1 MSKHEFNVFGLPTH
15 ELPLFQEKTGRDWV
29 DYGYD
34 NLYGSYL
41 RDLYL
46 GSSIQ
51 AAVVN
56 GVSEMIYGEG
66 LEATDR
72 DEKPDQWLKTQKL
85 FENSDEDILRQ
96 LCFDL
101 KLYGQCY
108 VQVIWNRVRTEVA
121 ELRFL
126 PAHTV
131 RSGIADAQG
140 KIDCYYV
147 SPDWS
152 RMREPRYAPVKYP
165 ALDLEDRTE
174 AAVVYQI
181 KAYQPGIF
189 YYGLPDYVG
198 ATNYVELDRE
208 ISTFHLNNIK
218 NGLFPSMLLSFNNG
232 VPTDEERRTIERHVN
247 DKFSG
252 SGNAGRLLISFN
264 DGSDSAPQLT
274 PVNPNDNDGMYE
286 FLAKEC
292 TTKILA
298 GHRVTSPLLFGI
310 RGDGSGFGNNAE
322 ELRDSFSLFQN
333 TVIKPYQR
341 TLLDGLQVVFNVN
354 GIDLD
359 FYFETLKPAD
369 FIDVGA
375 VKAQG
380 EDEQEKEG
388 VEGVP
393 QVIPSVDGIDPA
405 VVDSEIAESAAE
417 AQASYNGAQIAAA
430 LDILVKVKEG
440 ILTARQAVLFLV
452 QFLNFEEADAKAL
465 FEGQVSLFSLASAE
479 LQDAVADL
487 LIALGEDEDEEYEL
501 IDEREYDEAM
511 EAQLDALWTFARVPS
526 SNPAGKSDQDT
537 DLIKVRY
544 AYAPDTADSKSRE
557 FCKKMVAAGKVYR
570 KEDIEGASQRAVN
583 PGWGPGGA
591 DTYDLLKYKGGGSCR
606 HFWQRRTYLK
616 KNNKRV
622 SVNEAQRIIRA
633 AGPDAERLK
642 PQDPLVAKRPRD
654 MVNRGFLE
662 PRDFTTPR

>member
-15 ELPLFQEKTGRDWV
+15 ELPLFTEKTGRDWV
-29 DYGYD
+29 DYGFD
-34 NLYGSYL
+34 NQYGDYL

-56 GVSEMIYGEG
+56 GVSEMIYGDG
-66 LEATDR
+66 LDATDR
-72 DEKPDQWLKTQKL
+72 EEQPEQWLKTQKL
-85 FENSDEDILRQ
+85 LENSDEDIMRQ

-131 RSGIADAQG
+131 RTGIADSQG
-140 KIDCYYV
+140 RVDCYYV

-152 RMREPRYAPVKYP
+152 RMREPRFAPVKYP
-165 ALDLEDRTE
+165 ALDLEDRSE

-208 ISTFHLNNIK
+208 ISSFHLNNIR

-322 ELRDSFSLFQN
+322 ELRDAFSLFQN

-341 TLLDGLQVVFNVN
+341 TLLDGLQVIFNVN
-354 GIDLD
+354 GINLD
-359 FYFETLKPAD
+359 FYFKTLKPAD
-369 FIDVGA
+369 FIDVEA
-375 VKAQG
+375 VKAQTV
-380 EDEQEKEG
+380 DEQEKEG
-388 VEGVP
+388 IE
-393 QVIPSVDGIDPA
+393 QELSATERDLNPA
-405 VVDSEIAESAAE
+405 ADWL
-417 AQASYNGAQIAAA
+417 
-430 LDILVKVKEG
+430 LD
-440 ILTARQAVLFLV
+440 R
-452 QFLNFEEADAKAL
+452 
-465 FEGQVSLFSLASAE
+465 
-479 LQDAVADL
+479 
-487 LIALGEDEDEEYEL
+487 GEDEDEEYEL
-501 IDEREYDEAM
+501 IDEREVDYDREQ
-511 EAQLDALWTFARVPS
+511 EFDALWTFARVPS
-526 SNPAGKSDQDT
+526 SNPAGKSEQDT

-544 AYAPDTADSKSRE
+544 SYAGSQPDNKSRQ
-557 FCKKMVAAGKVYR
+557 FCRKMMNAKKVYR
-570 KEDIEGASQRAVN
+570 KEDILGASNRAVN
-583 PGWGPGGA
+583 PGWGPEGA
-591 DTYDLLKYKGGGSCR
+591 NTYNLFFYKGGGSCR
-606 HFWQRRTYLK
+606 HFWSRRTYLK
-616 KNNKRV
+616 KNNKKV
-622 SVNEAQRIIRA
+622 SVNQAQKIIRA
-633 AGPDAERLK
+633 AGPDAERLQ
-642 PQDPLVAKRPRD
+642 PNDPKVAQRPRD

>member
-15 ELPLFQEKTGRDWV
+15 ELPLFTEKTGRDWV
-29 DYGYD
+29 DYGFD
-34 NLYGSYL
+34 NRYGDYL

-56 GVSEMIYGEG
+56 GVSEMIYGDG
-66 LEATDR
+66 LDATDR
-72 DEKPDQWLKTQKL
+72 EEKPEQWLKTQKL
-85 FENSDEDILRQ
+85 LENSDENIMRQ

-108 VQVIWNRVRTEVA
+108 VQIIWNRVRTEVA

-131 RSGIADAQG
+131 RTGVADAQG
-140 KIDCYYV
+140 RVDCYYV

-152 RMREPRYAPVKYP
+152 RMREPRFAPVKYP
-165 ALDLEDRTE
+165 ALDLEDRSD

-208 ISTFHLNNIK
+208 ISSFHLNNIR

-264 DGSDSAPQLT
+264 DGSDSAPILT

-322 ELRDSFSLFQN
+322 ELRDAFSLFQN

-341 TLLDGLQVVFNVN
+341 TLLDGLQVIFDVN
-354 GIDLD
+354 GINLD
-359 FYFETLKPAD
+359 FYFKTLKPAD
-369 FIDVGA
+369 FIDVEA
-375 VKAQG
+375 VKAQTV
-380 EDEQEKEG
+380 DDQEKEG
-388 VEGVP
+388 IE
-393 QVIPSVDGIDPA
+393 QEFSATERDLNPA
-405 VVDSEIAESAAE
+405 ADWL
-417 AQASYNGAQIAAA
+417 
-430 LDILVKVKEG
+430 LD
-440 ILTARQAVLFLV
+440 R
-452 QFLNFEEADAKAL
+452 
-465 FEGQVSLFSLASAE
+465 
-479 LQDAVADL
+479 
-487 LIALGEDEDEEYEL
+487 GEDEDEEYEL
-501 IDEREYDEAM
+501 IDEREVDYDREQ
-511 EAQLDALWTFARVPS
+511 EFDALWTFARVPS
-526 SNPAGKSDQDT
+526 SNPAGKSEQDT

-544 AYAPDTADSKSRE
+544 SYAGSQPDNKSRQ
-557 FCKKMVAAGKVYR
+557 FCRKMMNAKKVYR
-570 KEDIEGASQRAVN
+570 KEDILGASNRAVN
-583 PGWGPGGA
+583 PGWGPEGA
-591 DTYDLLKYKGGGSCR
+591 NTYNLFYWKGGGSCR
-606 HFWQRRTYLK
+606 HFWSRRTYLK
-616 KNNKRV
+616 KNNKKV
-622 SVNEAQRIIRA
+622 SVNQAQKIIRA
-633 AGPDAERLK
+633 AGPDAERLQ
-642 PQDPLVAKRPRD
+642 PNDPKVAQRPRD

>member
-15 ELPLFQEKTGRDWV
+15 ELPLFTEKTGRDWV
-29 DYGYD
+29 DYGFD
-34 NLYGSYL
+34 NQYGDYL

-56 GVSEMIYGEG
+56 GVSEMIYGDG
-66 LEATDR
+66 LDATDR
-72 DEKPDQWLKTQKL
+72 EEQPEQWLKTQKL
-85 FENSDEDILRQ
+85 LENSDDDIMRQ

-131 RSGIADAQG
+131 RTGIADSQG
-140 KIDCYYV
+140 RVDCYYV

-152 RMREPRYAPVKYP
+152 RMREPRFAPVKYP
-165 ALDLEDRTE
+165 ALDLEDRSE

-208 ISTFHLNNIK
+208 ISSFHLNNIR

-322 ELRDSFSLFQN
+322 ELRDAFSLFQN

-341 TLLDGLQVVFNVN
+341 TLLDGLQVIFNVN
-354 GIDLD
+354 GINLD
-359 FYFETLKPAD
+359 FYFKTLKPAD
-369 FIDVGA
+369 FIDVEA
-375 VKAQG
+375 VKAQTV
-380 EDEQEKEG
+380 DEQEKEG
-388 VEGVP
+388 IE
-393 QVIPSVDGIDPA
+393 QELSATERDLNPA
-405 VVDSEIAESAAE
+405 ADWL
-417 AQASYNGAQIAAA
+417 
-430 LDILVKVKEG
+430 LD
-440 ILTARQAVLFLV
+440 R
-452 QFLNFEEADAKAL
+452 
-465 FEGQVSLFSLASAE
+465 
-479 LQDAVADL
+479 
-487 LIALGEDEDEEYEL
+487 GEDEDEEYEL
-501 IDEREYDEAM
+501 IDEREVDYDREQ
-511 EAQLDALWTFARVPS
+511 EFDALWTFARVPS
-526 SNPAGKSDQDT
+526 SNPAGKSEQDT

-544 AYAPDTADSKSRE
+544 SYAGSQPDNKSRQ
-557 FCKKMVAAGKVYR
+557 FCRKMMNAKKVYR
-570 KEDIEGASQRAVN
+570 KEDILGASNRAVN
-583 PGWGPGGA
+583 PGWGPEGA
-591 DTYDLLKYKGGGSCR
+591 NTYNLFFYKGGGSCR
-606 HFWQRRTYLK
+606 HFWSRRTYLK
-616 KNNKRV
+616 KNNKKV
-622 SVNEAQRIIRA
+622 SVNQAQKIIRA
-633 AGPDAERLK
+633 AGPDAERLQ
-642 PQDPLVAKRPRD
+642 PNDPKVAQRPRD

>member
-1 MSKHEFNVFGLPTH
+1 MSKHEFNVFGLPSH

-29 DYGYD
+29 DYGFD
-34 NLYGSYL
+34 NLYGDYL

-51 AAVVN
+51 TAAVN
-56 GVSEMIYGEG
+56 GISEMIYGDG
-66 LEATDR
+66 LDATDR
-72 DEKPDQWLKTQKL
+72 EEKPDQWLKTQRL
-85 FENSDEDILRQ
+85 LEQSDENILRQ

-108 VQVIWNRVRTEVA
+108 LQVIWNRVRTEIA

-131 RSGIADAQG
+131 RTGIADSQG
-140 KIDCYYV
+140 RVDCYYV

-152 RMREPRYAPVKYP
+152 RMREARYAPVKYP

-174 AAVVYQI
+174 PASVYQI
-181 KAYQPGIF
+181 KAYQPGIH

-198 ATNYVELDRE
+198 STNYVELDRE

-252 SGNAGRLLISFN
+252 SGNSGRLLISFN

-333 TVIKPYQR
+333 TVVKPFQR
-341 TLLDGLQVVFNVN
+341 TLLDGLEVLFAVN

-359 FYFETLKPAD
+359 FYFATLKPAD
-369 FIDVGA
+369 FIDVAA
-375 VKAQG
+375 VSAQDG
-380 EDEQEKEG
+380 DDQEKEG
-388 VEGVP
+388 IEAVPGVEGIQP
-393 QVIPSVDGIDPA
+393 AIVDE
-405 VVDSEIAESAAE
+405 EIAESAAE

-440 ILTARQAVLFLV
+440 VLTPRQAVLFLV
-452 QFLNFEEADAKAL
+452 QFLNFEEADARNL
-465 FEGQVSLFSLASAE
+465 FDGQVSLFAFASDE
-479 LQDAVADL
+479 LQDTVADL
-487 LIALGEDEDEEYEL
+487 LIAMGEDEDDEYEM
-501 IDEREYDEAM
+501 IDAREYDEGM
-511 EAQLDALWTFARVPS
+511 EAQLDSLWTFARVPS
-526 SNPAGKSDQDT
+526 SNPAGKSGQDT

-544 AYAPDTADSKSRE
+544 AYAPNTSNEKSRE
-557 FCKKMVAAGKVYR
+557 FCRKMVAAGKVYR

-591 DTYDLLKYKGGGSCR
+591 NTYDLLKYKGGGSCR

-642 PQDPLVAKRPRD
+642 PQDPQVAQRPRD

>member
-15 ELPLFQEKTGRDWV
+15 ELPLFTEKTGRDWV
-29 DYGYD
+29 DYGFD
-34 NLYGSYL
+34 NRYGDYL

-56 GVSEMIYGEG
+56 GVSEMIYGDG
-66 LEATDR
+66 LDATDR
-72 DEKPDQWLKTQKL
+72 EEKPEQWLKTQKL
-85 FENSDEDILRQ
+85 LENSDENIMRQ

-108 VQVIWNRVRTEVA
+108 VQIIWNRVRTEVA

-131 RSGIADAQG
+131 RTGVADAQG
-140 KIDCYYV
+140 RVDCYYV

-152 RMREPRYAPVKYP
+152 RMREPRFAPVKYP
-165 ALDLEDRTE
+165 ALDLEDRSD

-208 ISTFHLNNIK
+208 ISSFHLNNIR

-298 GHRVTSPLLFGI
+298 GHRITSPLLFGI

-322 ELRDSFSLFQN
+322 ELRDAFSLFQN

-341 TLLDGLQVVFNVN
+341 TLLDGLQVVFSIN

-359 FYFETLKPAD
+359 FYFKTLKPAD
-369 FIDVGA
+369 FIDVEA
-375 VKAQG
+375 VKVQTV
-380 EDEQEKEG
+380 DDQEKEG
-388 VEGVP
+388 IEQEFSATDVEL
-393 QVIPSVDGIDPA
+393 
-405 VVDSEIAESAAE
+405 SEAAE
-417 AQASYNGAQIAAA
+417 W
-430 LDILVKVKEG
+430 
-440 ILTARQAVLFLV
+440 
-452 QFLNFEEADAKAL
+452 
-465 FEGQVSLFSLASAE
+465 
-479 LQDAVADL
+479 

-501 IDEREYDEAM
+501 IDEREVDYER
-511 EAQLDALWTFARVPS
+511 EQEFDALWTFARVPS
-526 SNPAGKSDQDT
+526 SNPAGKSEQDT

-544 AYAPDTADSKSRE
+544 SYAGSQPDNKSRQ
-557 FCKKMVAAGKVYR
+557 FCRKMMTAGKVYR
-570 KEDIEGASQRAVN
+570 KEDIVAASQRAVN
-583 PGWGPGGA
+583 PGWGPEGA
-591 DTYDLLKYKGGGSCR
+591 NTYDLFFYKGGGSCR
-606 HFWQRRTYLK
+606 HFWSRRTYLK
-616 KNNKRV
+616 KNNKKV
-622 SVNEAQRIIRA
+622 SVNQAQKIIRA
-633 AGPDAERLK
+633 AGPDAERLQ
-642 PQDPLVAKRPRD
+642 PNDPKVAQRPRD

>member
-15 ELPLFQEKTGRDWV
+15 ELPLFTEKTGRDWV
-29 DYGYD
+29 DYGFD
-34 NLYGSYL
+34 NQYGDYL

-56 GVSEMIYGEG
+56 GVSEMIYGDG
-66 LEATDR
+66 LDATDR
-72 DEKPDQWLKTQKL
+72 EEQPEQWLKTQKL
-85 FENSDEDILRQ
+85 LENSDEDIMRQ

-131 RSGIADAQG
+131 RTGIADSQG
-140 KIDCYYV
+140 RVDCYYV

-152 RMREPRYAPVKYP
+152 RMREARFAPVKYP
-165 ALDLEDRTE
+165 ALDLEDRSE

-208 ISTFHLNNIK
+208 ISSFHLNNIR

-264 DGSDSAPQLT
+264 DGSDSAPILT

-322 ELRDSFSLFQN
+322 ELRDAFSLFQN

-341 TLLDGLQVVFNVN
+341 TLLDGLQVIFNVN
-354 GIDLD
+354 GINLD
-359 FYFETLKPAD
+359 FYFKTLKPAD
-369 FIDVGA
+369 FIDVEA
-375 VKAQG
+375 VQAQTV
-380 EDEQEKEG
+380 DDQEKEG
-388 VEGVP
+388 IE
-393 QVIPSVDGIDPA
+393 QELSATERDLNPA
-405 VVDSEIAESAAE
+405 ADWL
-417 AQASYNGAQIAAA
+417 
-430 LDILVKVKEG
+430 LD
-440 ILTARQAVLFLV
+440 R
-452 QFLNFEEADAKAL
+452 
-465 FEGQVSLFSLASAE
+465 
-479 LQDAVADL
+479 
-487 LIALGEDEDEEYEL
+487 GEDEDEDYEL
-501 IDEREYDEAM
+501 IDEREVDYDREQ
-511 EAQLDALWTFARVPS
+511 EFDALWTFARVPS
-526 SNPAGKSDQDT
+526 SNPAGKSEQDT

-544 AYAPDTADSKSRE
+544 SYSGSQPDGKTRE
-557 FCKKMVAAGKVYR
+557 FCRKMMNAGKVYR
-570 KEDIEGASQRAVN
+570 KEDILGASNRAVN
-583 PGWGPGGA
+583 PGWGPEGA
-591 DTYDLLKYKGGGSCR
+591 NTYNLFFYKGGGSCR
-606 HFWQRRTYLK
+606 HFWSRRTYLK
-616 KNNKRV
+616 KNNKKV
-622 SVNEAQRIIRA
+622 SVNQAQKIIRA
-633 AGPDAERLK
+633 AGPDAERLQ
-642 PQDPLVAKRPRD
+642 PNDPKVAQRPRD

>member
-29 DYGYD
+29 DYGFD

-72 DEKPDQWLKTQKL
+72 EEKPDQWLKTQKL
-85 FENSDEDILRQ
+85 FENSDDDILRQ

-140 KIDCYYV
+140 QIDCYYV

-369 FIDVGA
+369 FIDVQA
-375 VKAQG
+375 VKTQTV
-380 EDEQEKEG
+380 DEQEKEG
-388 VEGVP
+388 VEVA
-393 QVIPSVDGIDPA
+393 QSFSAQDL
-405 VVDSEIAESAAE
+405 SQAAE
-417 AQASYNGAQIAAA
+417 
-430 LDILVKVKEG
+430 
-440 ILTARQAVLFLV
+440 F
-452 QFLNFEEADAKAL
+452 
-465 FEGQVSLFSLASAE
+465 
-479 LQDAVADL
+479 

-501 IDEREYDEAM
+501 IDAREYDEAM

-526 SNPAGKSDQDT
+526 SNPAGKSNQDT

-544 AYAPDTADSKSRE
+544 AYAPDTADAKSRE

-642 PQDPLVAKRPRD
+642 PQDPQVAQRPRD

>member
-15 ELPLFQEKTGRDWV
+15 ELPLFREKTGRDWV

-34 NLYGSYL
+34 NAYGDYL
-41 RDLYL
+41 RDLGL
-46 GSSIQ
+46 GSAIQ
-51 AAVVN
+51 SAVVN

-66 LEATDR
+66 LDATDR
-72 DEKPDQWLKTQKL
+72 EDKPDQWMKTQRL

-96 LCFDL
+96 LSFDL

-140 KIDCYYV
+140 KVDCYYV

-165 ALDLEDRTE
+165 AWDIEDRTE
-174 AAVVYQI
+174 PASVYQI

-198 ATNYVELDRE
+198 STNYIELDRE
-208 ISTFHLNNIK
+208 VSTFHLNNIK

-232 VPTDEERRTIERHVN
+232 IPSDEERRTIERHVN
-247 DKFSG
+247 EKFSG
-252 SGNAGRLLISFN
+252 SSNAGRLLISFN
-264 DGSDSAPQLT
+264 DGTDSAPQLT

-286 FLAKEC
+286 FLAQEC

-298 GHRVTSPLLFGI
+298 GHRITSPLLFGI
-310 RGDGSGFGNNAE
+310 RGEGSGFGNNADE
-322 ELRDSFSLFQN
+322 IRDSFSLFQN
-333 TVIKPYQR
+333 TVVKPFQR
-341 TLLDGLQVVFNVN
+341 TLLDGLQPIFSVN

-359 FYFETLKPAD
+359 FYFKTLKPAD
-369 FIDVGA
+369 FIDVET
-375 VKAQG
+375 VKAQTT
-380 EDEQEKEG
+380 DEQEKEG
-388 VEGVP
+388 LEREEFSRP
-393 QVIPSVDGIDPA
+393 HTPDA
-405 VVDSEIAESAAE
+405 SA
-417 AQASYNGAQIAAA
+417 
-430 LDILVKVKEG
+430 DIL
-440 ILTARQAVLFLV
+440 
-452 QFLNFEEADAKAL
+452 
-465 FEGQVSLFSLASAE
+465 
-479 LQDAVADL
+479 
-487 LIALGEDEDEEYEL
+487 IAFGEDEDDDYEL
-501 IDEREYDEAM
+501 IDEREVDYDLEEQFDAM
-511 EAQLDALWTFARVPS
+511 WTFARVPS

-544 AYAPDTADSKSRE
+544 KYAPDIVGDNTRE
-557 FCKKMVAAGKVYR
+557 FCRKMIRAGKVYR
-570 KEDIEGASQRAVN
+570 KEDIMAASGRAVN
-583 PGWGPGGA
+583 PGWGPRGA
-591 DTYDLLKYKGGGSCR
+591 DTYDIWLYKGGGSCQ

-616 KNNKRV
+616 KNNKRI
-622 SVNEAQRIIRA
+622 SVGEAQRIIRA
-633 AGPDAERLK
+633 AGPDAERL
-642 PQDPLVAKRPRD
+642 QTNDPKVAQRPRD

-662 PRDFTTPR
+662 PKDFTTPR

>member
-15 ELPLFQEKTGRDWV
+15 ELPLFRENTGRDWV

-34 NLYGSYL
+34 NLYGDYL

-51 AAVVN
+51 SAVVS

-66 LEATDR
+66 LNATDKE
-72 DEKPDQWLKTQKL
+72 EKPDQWLKTQRL

-96 LCFDL
+96 LCFDI

-121 ELRFL
+121 EMRFL

-131 RSGIADAQG
+131 RAGIADSQG
-140 KIDCYYV
+140 HVDCYYV

-152 RMREPRYAPVKYP
+152 RMRESRFQPVKYP

-174 AAVVYQI
+174 PAAVYQI
-181 KAYQPGIF
+181 KCWTPGIH

-198 ATNYVELDRE
+198 ATNYIELDRE
-208 ISTFHLNNIK
+208 ISSFHLNNIK
-218 NGLFPSMLLSFNNG
+218 NGLFPSFMLSFQNG
-232 VPTDEERRTIERHVN
+232 IPTDEERRTIERHVN

-252 SGNAGRLLISFN
+252 ATNAGRILISFN

-274 PVNPNDNDGMYE
+274 PINPNDNDGMYE
-286 FLAKEC
+286 FLAKES

-310 RGDGSGFGNNAE
+310 RGEGSGFGNNAE

-333 TVIKPYQR
+333 TVVKPYQR

-354 GIDLD
+354 GINLD

-369 FIDVGA
+369 FIDVAA
-375 VKAQG
+375 VAAQTG
-380 EDEQEKEG
+380 DDQEKEG
-388 VEGVP
+388 IEAVPGVEGIQP
-393 QVIPSVDGIDPA
+393 AIVD
-405 VVDSEIAESAAE
+405 EQIAESAAE
-417 AQASYNGAQIAAA
+417 AEASYNGAQISAA

-440 ILTARQAVLFLV
+440 ILTPRQAVLFLV

-479 LQDAVADL
+479 LQDTVADL

-501 IDEREYDEAM
+501 IDEREVDYER
-511 EAQLDALWTFARVPS
+511 EEEFDALWTFARVPS
-526 SNPAGKSDQDT
+526 SNPAGKSEQDT

-544 AYAPDTADSKSRE
+544 KYAPETAGDDSRE
-557 FCKKMVAAGKVYR
+557 FCIKMVGAGKVYR
-570 KEDIEGASQRAVN
+570 KEDILGASQRAVN

-591 DTYDLLKYKGGGSCR
+591 NTYDLFFWKGGGSCR
-606 HFWQRRTYLK
+606 HFWSRRTYLK

-622 SVNEAQRIIRA
+622 SVNQAQKIIRA
-633 AGPDAERLK
+633 AGPDAKRLE
-642 PQDPLVAKRPRD
+642 PNDPKVAQRPRD

>member
-15 ELPLFQEKTGRDWV
+15 ELPLFTEKTGRDWV
-29 DYGYD
+29 DYGFD
-34 NLYGSYL
+34 NQYGDYL

-56 GVSEMIYGEG
+56 GVSEMIYGDG
-66 LEATDR
+66 LDATDR
-72 DEKPDQWLKTQKL
+72 EEKPEQWLKTQKL
-85 FENSDEDILRQ
+85 LENSDDDIMRQ

-131 RSGIADAQG
+131 RTGIADSQG
-140 KIDCYYV
+140 RIDCYYV

-152 RMREPRYAPVKYP
+152 RMREPRFAPVKYP
-165 ALDLEDRTE
+165 ALDLEDRSE

-208 ISTFHLNNIK
+208 ISSFHLNNIR

-322 ELRDSFSLFQN
+322 ELRDAFSLFQN

-341 TLLDGLQVVFNVN
+341 TLLDGLQVIFNVN
-354 GIDLD
+354 GINLD
-359 FYFETLKPAD
+359 FYFKTLKPAD
-369 FIDVGA
+369 FIDVEA
-375 VKAQG
+375 VKAQTV
-380 EDEQEKEG
+380 DDQEKEG
-388 VEGVP
+388 IE
-393 QVIPSVDGIDPA
+393 QEFSATERDLNPA
-405 VVDSEIAESAAE
+405 ADWL
-417 AQASYNGAQIAAA
+417 
-430 LDILVKVKEG
+430 LD
-440 ILTARQAVLFLV
+440 R
-452 QFLNFEEADAKAL
+452 
-465 FEGQVSLFSLASAE
+465 
-479 LQDAVADL
+479 
-487 LIALGEDEDEEYEL
+487 GEDEDEEYEL
-501 IDEREYDEAM
+501 IDEREVDYER
-511 EAQLDALWTFARVPS
+511 EQEFDALWTFARVPS
-526 SNPAGKSDQDT
+526 SNPAGKSEQDT

-544 AYAPDTADSKSRE
+544 SYAGSQPDNKSRQ
-557 FCKKMVAAGKVYR
+557 FCRKMMNAKKVYR
-570 KEDIEGASQRAVN
+570 KEDILGASNRAVN
-583 PGWGPGGA
+583 PGWGPEGA
-591 DTYDLLKYKGGGSCR
+591 NTYNLFFYKGGGSCR
-606 HFWQRRTYLK
+606 HFWSRRTYLK
-616 KNNKRV
+616 KNNKQV
-622 SVNEAQRIIRA
+622 SVNQAQKIIRA
-633 AGPDAERLK
+633 AGPDAERLQ
-642 PQDPLVAKRPRD
+642 PNDPKVAQRPRD

>member
-1 MSKHEFNVFGLPTH
+1 MSRHEFNVFGLPTH
-15 ELPLFQEKTGRDWV
+15 ELPLFQERTGRDWV

-34 NLYGSYL
+34 NLYGDYL

-56 GVSEMIYGEG
+56 GVSEMIYGDG

-72 DEKPDQWLKTQKL
+72 DENPEQWLKTQRL
-85 FENSDEDILRQ
+85 LENSDEDILRQ

-108 VQVIWNRVRTEVA
+108 VQVIWNRVRTEIA

-140 KIDCYYV
+140 RVDYYYV

-152 RMREPRYAPVKYP
+152 RMREPRFAPVKYP
-165 ALDLEDRTE
+165 AYDHDDRTE
-174 AAVVYQI
+174 PAVVYQI

-322 ELRDSFSLFQN
+322 ELRDAFSLFQN

-341 TLLDGLQVVFNVN
+341 TLLDGLNVLFSVN
-354 GIDLD
+354 GISLD
-359 FYFETLKPAD
+359 FYFATLKPAD
-369 FIDVGA
+369 FIDVDA
-375 VKAQG
+375 VKAQNV
-380 EDEQEKEG
+380 DEQEKEG
-388 VEGVP
+388 LERF
-393 QVIPSVDGIDPA
+393 SATDADLN
-405 VVDSEIAESAAE
+405 SAAE
-417 AQASYNGAQIAAA
+417 
-430 LDILVKVKEG
+430 
-440 ILTARQAVLFLV
+440 FLI
-452 QFLNFEEADAKAL
+452 N
-465 FEGQVSLFSLASAE
+465 
-479 LQDAVADL
+479 
-487 LIALGEDEDEEYEL
+487 LGEDEDDDYEL
-501 IDEREYDEAM
+501 IDEREYDESQ
-511 EAQLDALWTFARVPS
+511 EEKLDALWTFARVPS

-537 DLIKVRY
+537 ELIKVRY
-544 AYAPDTADSKSRE
+544 AYAPSTSDDKSRE
-557 FCKKMVAAGKVYR
+557 FCRKMVAAGKVYR
-570 KEDIEGASQRAVN
+570 KEDIMGASNRAVN
-583 PGWGPGGA
+583 PGWGPRGA
-591 DTYDLLKYKGGGSCR
+591 DTYDLMKYKGGGSCR
-606 HFWQRRTYLK
+606 HFWQRRTYLR

-633 AGPDAERLK
+633 AGPGAERLK
-642 PQDPLVAKRPRD
+642 PQDPLTAKRPRD

>member
-1 MSKHEFNVFGLPTH
+1 MSKHEFNVFGLPSH

-29 DYGYD
+29 DYGFD
-34 NLYGSYL
+34 NLYGDYL

-51 AAVVN
+51 TAAVN
-56 GVSEMIYGEG
+56 GISEMIYGDG
-66 LEATDR
+66 LDATDR
-72 DEKPDQWLKTQKL
+72 EEKPEQWLKTQRLLEK
-85 FENSDEDILRQ
+85 SDENILRQ

-108 VQVIWNRVRTEVA
+108 VQVIWNRVRTEIA

-131 RSGIADAQG
+131 RTGIADSQG
-140 KIDCYYV
+140 RVDCYYV

-174 AAVVYQI
+174 PASVYQI
-181 KAYQPGIF
+181 KAYQPGIH

-198 ATNYVELDRE
+198 STNYVELDRE

-252 SGNAGRLLISFN
+252 SGNSGRLLISFN

-310 RGDGSGFGNNAE
+310 RGDGNGFGNNAE

-333 TVIKPYQR
+333 TVVKPFQR
-341 TLLDGLQVVFNVN
+341 TLLDGLEVLFGVN
-354 GIDLD
+354 GIELD
-359 FYFETLKPAD
+359 FYFATLKPAD
-369 FIDVGA
+369 FIDVQA

-380 EDEQEKEG
+380 DEEQEKEG
-388 VEGVP
+388 VEVA
-393 QVIPSVDGIDPA
+393 QSFSAQDL
-405 VVDSEIAESAAE
+405 SQAAE
-417 AQASYNGAQIAAA
+417 
-430 LDILVKVKEG
+430 
-440 ILTARQAVLFLV
+440 F
-452 QFLNFEEADAKAL
+452 
-465 FEGQVSLFSLASAE
+465 
-479 LQDAVADL
+479 
-487 LIALGEDEDEEYEL
+487 LIALGEDEDEDYEL
-501 IDEREYDEAM
+501 IDEREYDETT

-544 AYAPDTADSKSRE
+544 GYAPNTADDKSRD
-557 FCKKMVAAGKVYR
+557 FCRKMVSAGKVYR
-570 KEDIEGASQRAVN
+570 KEDILGASNRAVN
-583 PGWGPGGA
+583 PGWGPRGA
-591 DTYDLLKYKGGGSCR
+591 NTYDLLKYKGGGSCR

-654 MVNRGFLE
+654 MVNRGFLD

>member
-15 ELPLFQEKTGRDWV
+15 ELPLFTEKTGRDWV
-29 DYGYD
+29 DYGFD
-34 NLYGSYL
+34 NRYGDYL

-56 GVSEMIYGEG
+56 GVSEMIYGDG
-66 LEATDR
+66 LDATDR
-72 DEKPDQWLKTQKL
+72 EEKPEQWLKTQKL
-85 FENSDEDILRQ
+85 LENSDENIMRQ

-108 VQVIWNRVRTEVA
+108 VQIIWNRVRTEVA

-131 RSGIADAQG
+131 RTGIADAQG
-140 KIDCYYV
+140 RVDCYYV

-152 RMREPRYAPVKYP
+152 RMREPRFAPVKYP
-165 ALDLEDRTE
+165 ALDLEDRSD

-208 ISTFHLNNIK
+208 ISSFHLNNIR

-298 GHRVTSPLLFGI
+298 GHRITSPLLFGI

-322 ELRDSFSLFQN
+322 ELRDAFSLFQN
-333 TVIKPYQR
+333 TVVKPYQR
-341 TLLDGLQVVFNVN
+341 TLLDGLQVVFSIN

-359 FYFETLKPAD
+359 FYFKTLKPAD
-369 FIDVGA
+369 FIDVEA
-375 VKAQG
+375 VKVQTV
-380 EDEQEKEG
+380 DDQEKEG
-388 VEGVP
+388 IEQEFSATDVEL
-393 QVIPSVDGIDPA
+393 
-405 VVDSEIAESAAE
+405 SEAAE
-417 AQASYNGAQIAAA
+417 W
-430 LDILVKVKEG
+430 
-440 ILTARQAVLFLV
+440 
-452 QFLNFEEADAKAL
+452 
-465 FEGQVSLFSLASAE
+465 
-479 LQDAVADL
+479 

-501 IDEREYDEAM
+501 IDEREVDYER
-511 EAQLDALWTFARVPS
+511 EQEFDALWTFARVPS
-526 SNPAGKSDQDT
+526 SNPAGKSEQDT

-544 AYAPDTADSKSRE
+544 SYAGSQPDNKSRQ
-557 FCKKMVAAGKVYR
+557 FCRKMMNAKKVYR
-570 KEDIEGASQRAVN
+570 KEDILGASNRAVN
-583 PGWGPGGA
+583 PGWGPEGA
-591 DTYDLLKYKGGGSCR
+591 NTYNLFYWKGGGSCR
-606 HFWQRRTYLK
+606 HFWSRRTYLK
-616 KNNKRV
+616 KNNKKV
-622 SVNEAQRIIRA
+622 SVNQAQKIIRA
-633 AGPDAERLK
+633 AGPDAERLQ
-642 PQDPLVAKRPRD
+642 PNDPKVAQRPRD

>member
-15 ELPLFQEKTGRDWV
+15 ELPLFTEKTGRDWV
-29 DYGYD
+29 DYGFD
-34 NLYGSYL
+34 NQYGDYL

-56 GVSEMIYGEG
+56 GVSEMIYGDG
-66 LEATDR
+66 LDATDR
-72 DEKPDQWLKTQKL
+72 EEKPEQWLKTQKL
-85 FENSDEDILRQ
+85 LENSDEDIMRQ

-131 RSGIADAQG
+131 RTGIADSQG
-140 KIDCYYV
+140 RVDCYYV

-152 RMREPRYAPVKYP
+152 RMREPRFAPVKYP
-165 ALDLEDRTE
+165 ALDLEDRSE

-208 ISTFHLNNIK
+208 ISSFHLNNIR

-322 ELRDSFSLFQN
+322 ELRDAFSLFQN

-341 TLLDGLQVVFNVN
+341 TLLDGLQVIFNVN
-354 GIDLD
+354 GINLD
-359 FYFETLKPAD
+359 FYFKTLKPAD
-369 FIDVGA
+369 FIDVEA
-375 VKAQG
+375 VKAQTV
-380 EDEQEKEG
+380 DDQEKEG
-388 VEGVP
+388 IE
-393 QVIPSVDGIDPA
+393 QELSATERDLNPA
-405 VVDSEIAESAAE
+405 ADWL
-417 AQASYNGAQIAAA
+417 
-430 LDILVKVKEG
+430 LD
-440 ILTARQAVLFLV
+440 R
-452 QFLNFEEADAKAL
+452 
-465 FEGQVSLFSLASAE
+465 
-479 LQDAVADL
+479 
-487 LIALGEDEDEEYEL
+487 GEDEDEEYEL
-501 IDEREYDEAM
+501 IDEREVDYDREQ
-511 EAQLDALWTFARVPS
+511 EFDALWTFARVPS
-526 SNPAGKSDQDT
+526 SNPAGKSEQDT

-544 AYAPDTADSKSRE
+544 SYAGSQPDNKSRQ
-557 FCKKMVAAGKVYR
+557 FCRKMMNAKKVYR
-570 KEDIEGASQRAVN
+570 KEDILGASNRAVN
-583 PGWGPGGA
+583 PGWGPEGA
-591 DTYDLLKYKGGGSCR
+591 NTYNLFFYKGGGSCR
-606 HFWQRRTYLK
+606 HFWSRRTYLK
-616 KNNKRV
+616 KNNKKV
-622 SVNEAQRIIRA
+622 SVNQAQKIIRA
-633 AGPDAERLK
+633 AGPDAQRLQ
-642 PQDPLVAKRPRD
+642 PNDPKVAQRPRD

>member
-15 ELPLFQEKTGRDWV
+15 ELPLFREKTGRDWV

-34 NLYGSYL
+34 NLYGDYL

-56 GVSEMIYGEG
+56 GVSEMIYGDG

-72 DEKPDQWLKTQKL
+72 EEKPEQWLKVQRL

-108 VQVIWNRVRTEVA
+108 VQIIWNRVRTEVA

-131 RSGIADAQG
+131 RTGVADAQG

-218 NGLFPSMLLSFNNG
+218 NGLFPSFSLAFRNG
-232 VPTDEERRTIERHVN
+232 IPSDEERRTIERHVN

-252 SGNAGRLLISFN
+252 ASNAGRILISFN
-264 DGSDSAPQLT
+264 DGSDSAPEIT
-274 PVNPNDNDGMYE
+274 PINPNDNDGMYE

-341 TLLDGLQVVFNVN
+341 TLLDGLQVVFGIN

-359 FYFETLKPAD
+359 LYFETLKPAD
-369 FIDVGA
+369 FIDVQA
-375 VKAQG
+375 VKTQTV
-380 EDEQEKEG
+380 DEQEKEG
-388 VEGVP
+388 VEVA
-393 QVIPSVDGIDPA
+393 QSFSAQDL
-405 VVDSEIAESAAE
+405 SQAAE
-417 AQASYNGAQIAAA
+417 
-430 LDILVKVKEG
+430 
-440 ILTARQAVLFLV
+440 F
-452 QFLNFEEADAKAL
+452 
-465 FEGQVSLFSLASAE
+465 
-479 LQDAVADL
+479 

-501 IDEREYDEAM
+501 IDAREYDEAM

-537 DLIKVRY
+537 ELIKVRY
-544 AYAPDTADSKSRE
+544 AYAPDTADDKSRE
-557 FCKKMVAAGKVYR
+557 FCRKMVAAGKVYR

>member
-15 ELPLFQEKTGRDWV
+15 ELPLFREKTGRDWV

-34 NLYGSYL
+34 NAYGDYL

-46 GSSIQ
+46 GSAIQ
-51 AAVVN
+51 SAVVN

-66 LEATDR
+66 LDATDR
-72 DEKPDQWLKTQKL
+72 EEKPDQWMKTQRL

-96 LCFDL
+96 LAFDL

-140 KIDCYYV
+140 KVDCYYV

-165 ALDLEDRTE
+165 AWDTEDRTE
-174 AAVVYQI
+174 PASVYQI

-198 ATNYVELDRE
+198 STNYIELDRE
-208 ISTFHLNNIK
+208 VSTFHLNNIK

-232 VPTDEERRTIERHVN
+232 IPSDEERRAIERHVN
-247 DKFSG
+247 EKFSG
-252 SGNAGRLLISFN
+252 SSNAGRLLISFN

-286 FLAKEC
+286 FLAQEC

-298 GHRVTSPLLFGI
+298 GHRITSPLLFGI
-310 RGDGSGFGNNAE
+310 RGEGNGFGNNAD

-333 TVIKPYQR
+333 TVVKPFQR
-341 TLLDGLQVVFNVN
+341 TLLDGLQPIFAVN

-359 FYFETLKPAD
+359 FYFKTLKPAD
-369 FIDVGA
+369 FIDVEA
-375 VKAQG
+375 VKAQTT
-380 EDEQEKEG
+380 DEQEKEG
-388 VEGVP
+388 LE
-393 QVIPSVDGIDPA
+393 QEFSDNLT
-405 VVDSEIAESAAE
+405 SAAE
-417 AQASYNGAQIAAA
+417 W
-430 LDILVKVKEG
+430 
-440 ILTARQAVLFLV
+440 
-452 QFLNFEEADAKAL
+452 
-465 FEGQVSLFSLASAE
+465 
-479 LQDAVADL
+479 
-487 LIALGEDEDEEYEL
+487 LIALGEDEDDEYEL
-501 IDEREYDEAM
+501 IDEREYDEAS
-511 EAQLDALWTFARVPS
+511 EEKLDALWTFASVPS
-526 SNPAGKSDQDT
+526 SNPAGSSDIDT
-537 DLIKVRY
+537 DLIKIRY
-544 AYAPDTADSKSRE
+544 AYAPSSADEKSRE
-557 FCKKMVAAGKVYR
+557 FCRKMVSAGKVYR
-570 KEDIEGASQRAVN
+570 KEDILGASNRAVN
-583 PGWGPGGA
+583 PGWGPRGA
-591 DTYDLLKYKGGGSCR
+591 DTYDLFKYKGGGSCR

-633 AGPDAERLK
+633 AGPDAQRL
-642 PQDPLVAKRPRD
+642 PAQDPQVAQRPRD

-662 PRDFTTPR
+662 PKDFTTPR

>member
-15 ELPLFQEKTGRDWV
+15 ELPLFTEKMGRDWV
-29 DYGYD
+29 DYGFD
-34 NLYGSYL
+34 NQYGDYL

-56 GVSEMIYGEG
+56 GVSEMIYGDG
-66 LEATDR
+66 LDATDR
-72 DEKPDQWLKTQKL
+72 EENPEQWLKTQKL
-85 FENSDEDILRQ
+85 LENSDEDIMRQ

-131 RSGIADAQG
+131 RTGIADSQG
-140 KIDCYYV
+140 RVDCYYV

-152 RMREPRYAPVKYP
+152 RIREPRFAPVKYR
-165 ALDLEDRTE
+165 ALDLEDRSD

-208 ISTFHLNNIK
+208 ISSFHLNNIR

-341 TLLDGLQVVFNVN
+341 TLLDGLQVIFSVN

-359 FYFETLKPAD
+359 FYFKTLKPAD
-369 FIDVGA
+369 FIDVEA
-375 VKAQG
+375 VKVQTV
-380 EDEQEKEG
+380 DEQEKEG
-388 VEGVP
+388 
-393 QVIPSVDGIDPA
+393 IDQELSA
-405 VVDSEIAESAAE
+405 TDADIMEAAE
-417 AQASYNGAQIAAA
+417 W
-430 LDILVKVKEG
+430 
-440 ILTARQAVLFLV
+440 
-452 QFLNFEEADAKAL
+452 
-465 FEGQVSLFSLASAE
+465 
-479 LQDAVADL
+479 
-487 LIALGEDEDEEYEL
+487 LIGLGEDEDDEYEL
-501 IDEREYDEAM
+501 IDEREVNYDRE
-511 EAQLDALWTFARVPS
+511 EEFDALWTFARVPS
-526 SNPAGKSDQDT
+526 SNPAGKSEQDT

-544 AYAPDTADSKSRE
+544 KYAPETSGSDSRE
-557 FCKKMVAAGKVYR
+557 FCIKMVNAGKVYR
-570 KEDIEGASQRAVN
+570 KEDILGASNRAVN
-583 PGWGPGGA
+583 PGWGPRGA
-591 DTYDLLKYKGGGSCR
+591 NTYDLFFYKGGGSCR
-606 HFWQRRTYLK
+606 HFWSRRTYLK

-622 SVNEAQRIIRA
+622 SVNQAQKIIRA
-633 AGPDAERLK
+633 AGPDAERLQ
-642 PQDPLVAKRPRD
+642 PNDPKVAQRPRD
-654 MVNRGFLE
+654 MANRGFLE

>member
-15 ELPLFQEKTGRDWV
+15 ELPLFRENTGRDWV

-34 NLYGSYL
+34 NLYGDYL

-51 AAVVN
+51 SAVVS
-56 GVSEMIYGEG
+56 GVSEMIYGAG
-66 LEATDR
+66 LNATDKE
-72 DEKPDQWLKTQKL
+72 EKPDQWLKTQRL

-96 LCFDL
+96 LCFDI

-121 ELRFL
+121 EMRFL

-131 RSGIADAQG
+131 RAGIADSQG
-140 KIDCYYV
+140 HVDCYYV

-152 RMREPRYAPVKYP
+152 RMRESRFQPVKYP

-174 AAVVYQI
+174 PAAVYQI
-181 KAYQPGIF
+181 KCWTPGIH

-198 ATNYVELDRE
+198 ATNYIELDRE
-208 ISTFHLNNIK
+208 ISSFHLNNIK
-218 NGLFPSMLLSFNNG
+218 NGLFPSFMLSFQNG
-232 VPTDEERRTIERHVN
+232 IPTDEERRTIERHVN

-252 SGNAGRLLISFN
+252 ATNAGRILISFN

-274 PVNPNDNDGMYE
+274 PINPNDNDGMYE
-286 FLAKEC
+286 FLAKES

-310 RGDGSGFGNNAE
+310 RGEGSGFGNNAE

-333 TVIKPYQR
+333 TVVKPYQR

-354 GIDLD
+354 GINLD

-369 FIDVGA
+369 FIDVEA
-375 VKAQG
+375 VKVQTV
-380 EDEQEKEG
+380 DEQEKEG
-388 VEGVP
+388 IQQEL
-393 QVIPSVDGIDPA
+393 
-405 VVDSEIAESAAE
+405 SA
-417 AQASYNGAQIAAA
+417 QDLSDASDWLLERG
-430 LDILVKVKEG
+430 
-440 ILTARQAVLFLV
+440 
-452 QFLNFEEADAKAL
+452 EE
-465 FEGQVSLFSLASAE
+465 
-479 LQDAVADL
+479 
-487 LIALGEDEDEEYEL
+487 EDDEYEL
-501 IDEREYDEAM
+501 IDEREVDYER
-511 EAQLDALWTFARVPS
+511 EEEFDALWTFARVPS
-526 SNPAGKSDQDT
+526 SNPAGKSEQDT

-544 AYAPDTADSKSRE
+544 KYAPETAGDDSRE
-557 FCKKMVAAGKVYR
+557 FCIKMVGAGKVYR
-570 KEDIEGASQRAVN
+570 KEDILGASQRAVN

-591 DTYDLLKYKGGGSCR
+591 NTYDLFFYKGGGSCR
-606 HFWQRRTYLK
+606 HFWSRRTYLK

-622 SVNEAQRIIRA
+622 SVNQAQKIIRA
-633 AGPDAERLK
+633 AGPDAQRLE
-642 PQDPLVAKRPRD
+642 PNDPKVAQRPRD

>member
-1 MSKHEFNVFGLPTH
+1 MSKHEFNVFGLPSH

-34 NLYGSYL
+34 NLYGDYL

-51 AAVVN
+51 TAAVN
-56 GVSEMIYGEG
+56 GISEMIYGDG
-66 LEATDR
+66 LDATDR
-72 DEKPDQWLKTQKL
+72 EEKPDQWLKTQRL
-85 FENSDEDILRQ
+85 LEQSDENILRQ

-108 VQVIWNRVRTEVA
+108 VQVIWNRVRTEIA

-131 RSGIADAQG
+131 RTGIADSQG
-140 KIDCYYV
+140 RVDCYYV

-174 AAVVYQI
+174 PASVYQI
-181 KAYQPGIF
+181 KAYQPGIH

-198 ATNYVELDRE
+198 STNYVELDRE

-252 SGNAGRLLISFN
+252 SGNSGRLLISFN

-333 TVIKPYQR
+333 TVVKPFQR
-341 TLLDGLQVVFNVN
+341 TLLDGLEVLFGVN

-359 FYFETLKPAD
+359 FYFATLKPAD
-369 FIDVGA
+369 FIDVQA

-380 EDEQEKEG
+380 DEEQEKEG
-388 VEGVP
+388 VEVA
-393 QVIPSVDGIDPA
+393 QSFSAQDL
-405 VVDSEIAESAAE
+405 SQAAE
-417 AQASYNGAQIAAA
+417 
-430 LDILVKVKEG
+430 
-440 ILTARQAVLFLV
+440 F
-452 QFLNFEEADAKAL
+452 
-465 FEGQVSLFSLASAE
+465 
-479 LQDAVADL
+479 
-487 LIALGEDEDEEYEL
+487 LIALGEDEDEDYEL
-501 IDEREYDEAM
+501 IDEREYDETT

-544 AYAPDTADSKSRE
+544 GYAPNTADDKSRD
-557 FCKKMVAAGKVYR
+557 FCRKMVSAGKVYR
-570 KEDIEGASQRAVN
+570 KEDILGASNRAVN
-583 PGWGPGGA
+583 PGWGPRGA
-591 DTYDLLKYKGGGSCR
+591 NTYDLLKYKGGGSCR

-642 PQDPLVAKRPRD
+642 PQDPQVAQRPRD
-654 MVNRGFLE
+654 MVNRGFLD

>member
-15 ELPLFQEKTGRDWV
+15 ELPLFTEKTGREWV

-34 NLYGSYL
+34 NLYGDYL

-66 LEATDR
+66 IEATDR
-72 DEKPDQWLKTQKL
+72 EEKPDQWLKTQRL
-85 FENSDEDILRQ
+85 LENSDDDILRQ

-108 VQVIWNRVRTEVA
+108 VQVIWNRVRTEIA

-131 RSGIADAQG
+131 RTGIADAQG
-140 KIDCYYV
+140 RVDCYYV

-165 ALDLEDRTE
+165 AYDNEDRSE
-174 AAVVYQI
+174 PAVIYQI

-232 VPTDEERRTIERHVN
+232 VPSDEERRTIERHVN

-310 RGDGSGFGNNAE
+310 RGEGSGFGNNAE

-333 TVIKPYQR
+333 TVVKPFQR
-341 TLLDGLQVVFNVN
+341 TLLDGLNVLFSVN

-359 FYFETLKPAD
+359 FYFSTLKPAD
-369 FIDVGA
+369 FIDVDS
-375 VKAQG
+375 VKAQTV
-380 EDEQEKEG
+380 DEQEKEG
-388 VEGVP
+388 IE
-393 QVIPSVDGIDPA
+393 QELSAVDADLN
-405 VVDSEIAESAAE
+405 SAAE
-417 AQASYNGAQIAAA
+417 W
-430 LDILVKVKEG
+430 
-440 ILTARQAVLFLV
+440 
-452 QFLNFEEADAKAL
+452 
-465 FEGQVSLFSLASAE
+465 
-479 LQDAVADL
+479 
-487 LIALGEDEDEEYEL
+487 LIGLGEDEDDDYEL
-501 IDEREYDEAM
+501 IDEREYDESQ
-511 EAQLDALWTFARVPS
+511 EEKLDALWTFARVPS
-526 SNPAGKSDQDT
+526 SNPAAKSDQDT
-537 DLIKVRY
+537 ELIKVRY
-544 AYAPDTADSKSRE
+544 AYAPSTADNKSRE
-557 FCKKMVAAGKVYR
+557 FCRKMVAAGKVYR
-570 KEDIEGASQRAVN
+570 KEDIKGASNRAVN
-583 PGWGPGGA
+583 PGWGPRGA
-591 DTYDLLKYKGGGSCR
+591 DTYDLMKYKGGGSCR

-642 PQDPLVAKRPRD
+642 PQDPLTATRPRD

>member
-15 ELPLFQEKTGRDWV
+15 ELPLFTEKTGRDWV
-29 DYGYD
+29 DYGFD
-34 NLYGSYL
+34 NRYGDYL

-56 GVSEMIYGEG
+56 GVSEMIYGDG
-66 LEATDR
+66 LDATDR
-72 DEKPDQWLKTQKL
+72 EEKPEQWLKTQKL
-85 FENSDEDILRQ
+85 LENSDENIMRQ

-108 VQVIWNRVRTEVA
+108 VQIIWNRVRTEVA

-131 RSGIADAQG
+131 RTGVADAQG
-140 KIDCYYV
+140 RVDCYYV

-152 RMREPRYAPVKYP
+152 RMREPRFAPVKYP
-165 ALDLEDRTE
+165 ALDLEDRSD

-208 ISTFHLNNIK
+208 ISSFHLNNIR

-298 GHRVTSPLLFGI
+298 GHRITSPLLFGI

-322 ELRDSFSLFQN
+322 ELRDAFSLFQN
-333 TVIKPYQR
+333 TVVKPYQR
-341 TLLDGLQVVFNVN
+341 TLLDGLQVVFHIN

-359 FYFETLKPAD
+359 FYFKTLKPAD
-369 FIDVGA
+369 FIDVEA
-375 VKAQG
+375 VKVQTV
-380 EDEQEKEG
+380 DDQEKEG
-388 VEGVP
+388 IEQEFSATDVEL
-393 QVIPSVDGIDPA
+393 
-405 VVDSEIAESAAE
+405 SEAAE
-417 AQASYNGAQIAAA
+417 W
-430 LDILVKVKEG
+430 
-440 ILTARQAVLFLV
+440 
-452 QFLNFEEADAKAL
+452 
-465 FEGQVSLFSLASAE
+465 
-479 LQDAVADL
+479 

-501 IDEREYDEAM
+501 IDEREVDYER
-511 EAQLDALWTFARVPS
+511 EQEFDALWTFARVPS
-526 SNPAGKSDQDT
+526 SNPAGKSEQDT

-544 AYAPDTADSKSRE
+544 SYAGSQPDNKSRQ
-557 FCKKMVAAGKVYR
+557 FCRKMMTAGKVYR
-570 KEDIEGASQRAVN
+570 KEDIVGASQRAVN
-583 PGWGPGGA
+583 PGWGPEGA
-591 DTYDLLKYKGGGSCR
+591 NTYDLFFYKGGGSCR
-606 HFWQRRTYLK
+606 HFWSRRTYLK
-616 KNNKRV
+616 KNNKKV
-622 SVNEAQRIIRA
+622 SVNQAQKIIRA
-633 AGPDAERLK
+633 AGPDAERLQ
-642 PQDPLVAKRPRD
+642 PNDPKVAQRPRD

>member
-1 MSKHEFNVFGLPTH
+1 MPRQRRKRTKKQPTPATPTTLKHSRTMSKHEFNVFGLPSH

-29 DYGYD
+29 DYGFD
-34 NLYGSYL
+34 NLYGDYL

-51 AAVVN
+51 TAAVN
-56 GVSEMIYGEG
+56 GISEMIYGDG
-66 LEATDR
+66 LDATDR
-72 DEKPDQWLKTQKL
+72 EEKPEQWLKTQRLLEK
-85 FENSDEDILRQ
+85 SDENILRQ

-108 VQVIWNRVRTEVA
+108 VQVIWNRVRTEIA

-131 RSGIADAQG
+131 RTGIADSQG
-140 KIDCYYV
+140 RVDCYYV

-174 AAVVYQI
+174 PASVYQI
-181 KAYQPGIF
+181 KAYQPGIH

-198 ATNYVELDRE
+198 STNYVELDRE

-252 SGNAGRLLISFN
+252 SGNSGRLLISFN

-333 TVIKPYQR
+333 TVVKPFQR
-341 TLLDGLQVVFNVN
+341 TLLDGLEVLFAVN

-359 FYFETLKPAD
+359 FYFATLKPAD
-369 FIDVGA
+369 FIDVQA

-380 EDEQEKEG
+380 DEEQEKEG
-388 VEGVP
+388 VEVA
-393 QVIPSVDGIDPA
+393 QSFSAQDL
-405 VVDSEIAESAAE
+405 SQAAE
-417 AQASYNGAQIAAA
+417 
-430 LDILVKVKEG
+430 
-440 ILTARQAVLFLV
+440 F
-452 QFLNFEEADAKAL
+452 
-465 FEGQVSLFSLASAE
+465 
-479 LQDAVADL
+479 
-487 LIALGEDEDEEYEL
+487 LIALGEDEDEDYEL
-501 IDEREYDEAM
+501 IDEREYDETT

-544 AYAPDTADSKSRE
+544 GYAPNTADDKSRE
-557 FCKKMVAAGKVYR
+557 FCRKMVSAGKVYR
-570 KEDIEGASQRAVN
+570 KEDILGASNRAVN
-583 PGWGPGGA
+583 PGWGPRGA
-591 DTYDLLKYKGGGSCR
+591 NTYDLLKYKGGGSCR

-642 PQDPLVAKRPRD
+642 PQDPQVAQRPRD

-662 PRDFTTPR
+662 PKDFTTPR

>member
-15 ELPLFQEKTGRDWV
+15 ELPLFTEKTGRDWV
-29 DYGYD
+29 DYGFD
-34 NLYGSYL
+34 NQYGDYL

-56 GVSEMIYGEG
+56 GVSEMIYGDG
-66 LEATDR
+66 LDATDR
-72 DEKPDQWLKTQKL
+72 EEQPEQWLKTQKL
-85 FENSDEDILRQ
+85 LENSDDDIMRQ

-121 ELRFL
+121 EMRFL

-131 RSGIADAQG
+131 RTGIADSQG
-140 KIDCYYV
+140 RVDCYYV

-152 RMREPRYAPVKYP
+152 RMREPRFAPVKYP
-165 ALDLEDRTE
+165 ALDLEDRSE

-208 ISTFHLNNIK
+208 ISSFHLNNIR

-322 ELRDSFSLFQN
+322 ELRDAFSLFQN

-341 TLLDGLQVVFNVN
+341 TLLDGLQVIFNVN
-354 GIDLD
+354 GINLD
-359 FYFETLKPAD
+359 FYFKTLKPAD
-369 FIDVGA
+369 FIDVEA
-375 VKAQG
+375 VKAQTV
-380 EDEQEKEG
+380 DEQEKEG
-388 VEGVP
+388 IE
-393 QVIPSVDGIDPA
+393 QEFSATERDLNPA
-405 VVDSEIAESAAE
+405 ADWL
-417 AQASYNGAQIAAA
+417 
-430 LDILVKVKEG
+430 LD
-440 ILTARQAVLFLV
+440 R
-452 QFLNFEEADAKAL
+452 
-465 FEGQVSLFSLASAE
+465 
-479 LQDAVADL
+479 
-487 LIALGEDEDEEYEL
+487 GEDEDEEYEL
-501 IDEREYDEAM
+501 IDAREYNEAT
-511 EAQLDALWTFARVPS
+511 EAQLDALWTFARVIIPKGPRPTS
-526 SNPAGKSDQDT
+526 GTSEMDT

-544 AYAPDTADSKSRE
+544 KYAPDTADSKSRE
-557 FCKKMVAAGKVYR
+557 FCRKMVSAGRIYR
-570 KEDIEGASQRAVN
+570 KEDIEAAFNRAVN

-591 DTYDLLKYKGGGSCR
+591 NTYDLLKYKGGGSCR

-616 KNNKRV
+616 KNNKAID
-622 SVNEAQRIIRA
+622 VNEAKRIIRA

-642 PQDPLVAKRPRD
+642 PQDPQVAQRPRD

>member
-1 MSKHEFNVFGLPTH
+1 MSKHEFNVFGLPSH

-29 DYGYD
+29 DYGFD
-34 NLYGSYL
+34 NLYGDYL

-51 AAVVN
+51 TAAVN
-56 GVSEMIYGEG
+56 GISEMIYGDG
-66 LEATDR
+66 LDATDR
-72 DEKPDQWLKTQKL
+72 EEKPDQWLKTQRL
-85 FENSDEDILRQ
+85 LEQSDENILRQ

-108 VQVIWNRVRTEVA
+108 VQVIWNRVRTEIA

-131 RSGIADAQG
+131 RTGIADSQG
-140 KIDCYYV
+140 RVDCYYV

-174 AAVVYQI
+174 PASVYQI
-181 KAYQPGIF
+181 KAYQPGIH

-198 ATNYVELDRE
+198 STNYVELDRE

-252 SGNAGRLLISFN
+252 SGNSGRLLISFN

-310 RGDGSGFGNNAE
+310 RGEGSGFGNNAE

-333 TVIKPYQR
+333 TVVKPFQR
-341 TLLDGLQVVFNVN
+341 TLLDGLEVLFAVN

-359 FYFETLKPAD
+359 FYFATLKPAD
-369 FIDVGA
+369 FIDVQA

-380 EDEQEKEG
+380 DEEQEKEG
-388 VEGVP
+388 VEVA
-393 QVIPSVDGIDPA
+393 QSFSAQDL
-405 VVDSEIAESAAE
+405 SQAAE
-417 AQASYNGAQIAAA
+417 
-430 LDILVKVKEG
+430 
-440 ILTARQAVLFLV
+440 F
-452 QFLNFEEADAKAL
+452 
-465 FEGQVSLFSLASAE
+465 
-479 LQDAVADL
+479 
-487 LIALGEDEDEEYEL
+487 LIALGEDEDEDYEL
-501 IDEREYDEAM
+501 IDEREYDETT

-544 AYAPDTADSKSRE
+544 GYAPNTADDKSRD
-557 FCKKMVAAGKVYR
+557 FCRKMVSAGKVYR
-570 KEDIEGASQRAVN
+570 KEDILGASNRAVN
-583 PGWGPGGA
+583 PGWGPRGA
-591 DTYDLLKYKGGGSCR
+591 NTYDLLKYKGGGSCR

-642 PQDPLVAKRPRD
+642 PQDPQVAQRPRD
-654 MVNRGFLE
+654 MVNRGFLD

>member
-15 ELPLFQEKTGRDWV
+15 ELPLFTEKTGRDWV
-29 DYGYD
+29 DYGFD
-34 NLYGSYL
+34 NQYGDYL

-56 GVSEMIYGEG
+56 GVSEMIYGDG
-66 LEATDR
+66 LDATDR
-72 DEKPDQWLKTQKL
+72 EEQPEQWLKTQKL
-85 FENSDEDILRQ
+85 LENSDDDIMRQ

-121 ELRFL
+121 EMRFL

-131 RSGIADAQG
+131 RTGIADSQG
-140 KIDCYYV
+140 RVDCYYV

-152 RMREPRYAPVKYP
+152 RMREPRFAPVKYP
-165 ALDLEDRTE
+165 ALDLEDRSE

-208 ISTFHLNNIK
+208 ISSFHLNNIR

-322 ELRDSFSLFQN
+322 ELRDAFSLFQN

-341 TLLDGLQVVFNVN
+341 TLLDGLQVIFNVN
-354 GIDLD
+354 GINLD
-359 FYFETLKPAD
+359 FYFKTLKPAD
-369 FIDVGA
+369 FIDVEA
-375 VKAQG
+375 VKAQTV
-380 EDEQEKEG
+380 DDQEKEG
-388 VEGVP
+388 IE
-393 QVIPSVDGIDPA
+393 QEFSATERDLNPA
-405 VVDSEIAESAAE
+405 ADWL
-417 AQASYNGAQIAAA
+417 
-430 LDILVKVKEG
+430 LD
-440 ILTARQAVLFLV
+440 R
-452 QFLNFEEADAKAL
+452 
-465 FEGQVSLFSLASAE
+465 
-479 LQDAVADL
+479 
-487 LIALGEDEDEEYEL
+487 GEDEDEEYEL
-501 IDEREYDEAM
+501 IDAREYDEAT
-511 EAQLDALWTFARVPS
+511 EAQLDALWTFARVIIPKGPRPTS
-526 SNPAGKSDQDT
+526 GTSEMDT

-544 AYAPDTADSKSRE
+544 KYAPDTADSKSRE
-557 FCKKMVAAGKVYR
+557 FCRKMVSAGRIYR
-570 KEDIEGASQRAVN
+570 KEDIEAAFNRAVN

-591 DTYDLLKYKGGGSCR
+591 NTYDLLKYKGGGSCR

-616 KNNKRV
+616 KNNKAID
-622 SVNEAQRIIRA
+622 VNEAKRIIRA

-654 MVNRGFLE
+654 MTDRGFLDG
-662 PRDFTTPR
+662 RGNWSNTDGYNG

>member
-15 ELPLFQEKTGRDWV
+15 ELPLFTEKTGRDWV
-29 DYGYD
+29 DYGFD
-34 NLYGSYL
+34 NRYGDYL

-56 GVSEMIYGEG
+56 GVSEMIYGDG
-66 LEATDR
+66 LDATDR
-72 DEKPDQWLKTQKL
+72 EEKPEQWLKTQKL
-85 FENSDEDILRQ
+85 LENSDENIMRQ

-108 VQVIWNRVRTEVA
+108 VQIIWNRVRTEVA

-131 RSGIADAQG
+131 RTGVADAQG
-140 KIDCYYV
+140 RVDCYYV

-152 RMREPRYAPVKYP
+152 RIREPRFAPVKYP
-165 ALDLEDRTE
+165 ALDLEDRSD

-208 ISTFHLNNIK
+208 ISSFHLNNIR

-298 GHRVTSPLLFGI
+298 GHRITSPLLFGI

-322 ELRDSFSLFQN
+322 ELRDAFSLFQN
-333 TVIKPYQR
+333 TVVKPYQR
-341 TLLDGLQVVFNVN
+341 TLLDGLQVVFSIN

-359 FYFETLKPAD
+359 FYFKTLKPAD
-369 FIDVGA
+369 FIDVEA
-375 VKAQG
+375 VKVQTV
-380 EDEQEKEG
+380 DEQEKEG
-388 VEGVP
+388 IEQEFSATDVEL
-393 QVIPSVDGIDPA
+393 
-405 VVDSEIAESAAE
+405 SEAAE
-417 AQASYNGAQIAAA
+417 W
-430 LDILVKVKEG
+430 
-440 ILTARQAVLFLV
+440 
-452 QFLNFEEADAKAL
+452 
-465 FEGQVSLFSLASAE
+465 
-479 LQDAVADL
+479 

-501 IDEREYDEAM
+501 IDEREVDYER
-511 EAQLDALWTFARVPS
+511 EQEFDALWTFARVPS
-526 SNPAGKSDQDT
+526 SNPAGKSEQDT

-544 AYAPDTADSKSRE
+544 SYAGSQPDNKSRQ
-557 FCKKMVAAGKVYR
+557 FCRKMMTAGKVYR
-570 KEDIEGASQRAVN
+570 KEDIVGASQRAVN
-583 PGWGPGGA
+583 PGWGPEGA
-591 DTYDLLKYKGGGSCR
+591 NTYDLFFYKGGGSCR
-606 HFWQRRTYLK
+606 HFWSRRTYLK
-616 KNNKRV
+616 KNNKKV
-622 SVNEAQRIIRA
+622 SVNQAQKIIRA
-633 AGPDAERLK
+633 AGPDAERLQ
-642 PQDPLVAKRPRD
+642 PNDPKVAQRPRD

>member
-15 ELPLFQEKTGRDWV
+15 ELPLFTEKTGRDWV
-29 DYGYD
+29 DYGFD
-34 NLYGSYL
+34 NQYGDYL

-56 GVSEMIYGEG
+56 GVSEMIYGDG
-66 LEATDR
+66 LDATDR
-72 DEKPDQWLKTQKL
+72 EEKPEQWLKTQKL
-85 FENSDEDILRQ
+85 LENSDEDIMRQ

-121 ELRFL
+121 EMRFL

-131 RSGIADAQG
+131 RTGIADSQG
-140 KIDCYYV
+140 RVDCYYV

-152 RMREPRYAPVKYP
+152 RMREPRFAPVKYP
-165 ALDLEDRTE
+165 ALDLEDRSE

-208 ISTFHLNNIK
+208 ISSFHLNNIR

-322 ELRDSFSLFQN
+322 ELRDAFSLFQN

-341 TLLDGLQVVFNVN
+341 TLLDGLQVIFNVN
-354 GIDLD
+354 GINLD
-359 FYFETLKPAD
+359 FYFKTLKPAD
-369 FIDVGA
+369 FIDVEA
-375 VKAQG
+375 VKAQTV
-380 EDEQEKEG
+380 DEQEKEG
-388 VEGVP
+388 IE
-393 QVIPSVDGIDPA
+393 QELSATERDLNPA
-405 VVDSEIAESAAE
+405 ADWL
-417 AQASYNGAQIAAA
+417 
-430 LDILVKVKEG
+430 LD
-440 ILTARQAVLFLV
+440 R
-452 QFLNFEEADAKAL
+452 
-465 FEGQVSLFSLASAE
+465 
-479 LQDAVADL
+479 
-487 LIALGEDEDEEYEL
+487 GEDEDEEYEL
-501 IDEREYDEAM
+501 IDEREVDYDREQ
-511 EAQLDALWTFARVPS
+511 EFDALWTFARVPS
-526 SNPAGKSDQDT
+526 SNPAGKSEQDT

-544 AYAPDTADSKSRE
+544 SYAGSQPDNKSRQ
-557 FCKKMVAAGKVYR
+557 FCRKMMNAKKVYR
-570 KEDIEGASQRAVN
+570 KEDILGASNRAVN
-583 PGWGPGGA
+583 PGWGPEGA
-591 DTYDLLKYKGGGSCR
+591 NTYNLFFYKGGGSCR
-606 HFWQRRTYLK
+606 HFWSRRTYLK
-616 KNNKRV
+616 KNNKKV
-622 SVNEAQRIIRA
+622 SVNQAQKIIRA
-633 AGPDAERLK
+633 AGPDAERLQ
-642 PQDPLVAKRPRD
+642 PNDPKVAQRPRD